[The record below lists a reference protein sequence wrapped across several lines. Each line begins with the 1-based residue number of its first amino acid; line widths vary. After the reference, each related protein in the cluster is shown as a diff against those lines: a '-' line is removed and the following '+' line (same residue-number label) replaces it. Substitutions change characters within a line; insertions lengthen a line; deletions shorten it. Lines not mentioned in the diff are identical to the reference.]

1 MNSSYIS
8 SSIFNE
14 KSNSLIIEDSVRL
27 KNIKMSH
34 VFKNLST
41 KDLSSNLNNLL
52 VSRNNL
58 RLINSN
64 LPTLE
69 DK

>member
-14 KSNSLIIEDSVRL
+14 KSNSLNIEDSVRL

-34 VFKNLST
+34 IFKNLST
-41 KDLSSNLNNLL
+41 KDFSSNLNNLL

-58 RLINSN
+58 RIINSN